1 MQNWGVWNKVLFS
14 ELFYLNLGKGF
25 SLVVNIQGLER
36 MGRNNACKL
45 FPIADLVSAIFFWQ
59 YPVARKLIISSI

>member
-25 SLVVNIQGLER
+25 SLVENIQGLER
-36 MGRNNACKL
+36 MGRNNLCKL
-45 FPIADLVSAIFFWQ
+45 FPIAD
-59 YPVARKLIISSI
+59 